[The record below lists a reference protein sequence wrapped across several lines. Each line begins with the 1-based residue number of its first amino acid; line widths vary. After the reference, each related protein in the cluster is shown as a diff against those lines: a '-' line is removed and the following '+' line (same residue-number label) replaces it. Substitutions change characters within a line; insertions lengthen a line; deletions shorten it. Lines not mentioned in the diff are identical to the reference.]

1 MSGYCNESEKC
12 SDNTNQ
18 QFPCPKSN
26 IALET
31 GNWEYCDDPF
41 FLGWPVF
48 GGKLLVLGMVSLKIQ
63 NSRHTYFQQKWCH
76 HSLHF
81 DCVVTLFV
89 SLHFEANVV
98 TTFTDEWMYTKISRL
113 VLMNER
119 VHHFQ
124 VPCESSGVFSQNKTT
139 FANLSFQF
147 ANRKNHHQTL
157 ESKGTPPKP
166 TPPRNKALVR
176 PY

>member
-1 MSGYCNESEKC
+1 MAESGYCNESEKC

-18 QFPCPKSN
+18 QFPCPKTN

-31 GNWEYCDDPF
+31 GNWEYWDDPF

-48 GGKLLVLGMVSLKIQ
+48 GGKLLLLGMVSLKIQ

-98 TTFTDEWMYTKISRL
+98 ATFTDEWMYTKISRL
-113 VLMNER
+113 VLMNEQ
-119 VHHFQ
+119 VLLKFLHGTVYCDFQ
-124 VPCESSGVFSQNKTT
+124 PFLCGIVLSIYHQYLQTT
-139 FANLSFQF
+139 HIMPYNLTIHNF
-147 ANRKNHHQTL
+147 KKL
-157 ESKGTPPKP
+157 PP
-166 TPPRNKALVR
+166 PPRK
-176 PY
+176 